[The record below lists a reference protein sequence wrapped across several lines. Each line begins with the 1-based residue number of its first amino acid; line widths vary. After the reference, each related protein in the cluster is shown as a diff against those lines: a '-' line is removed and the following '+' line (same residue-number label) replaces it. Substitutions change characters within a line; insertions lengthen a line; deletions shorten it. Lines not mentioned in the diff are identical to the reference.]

1 MWKPSGKVYSS
12 VLLACYVT
20 YKRFSSSIY
29 IIFHNVSVST
39 NENHY
44 SHQYNSVDH
53 YWSYCGQTMR
63 PFDPH
68 THICCKGYVRP
79 LLGPWYLNKC
89 CGTLNYNRQSHWC
102 CEGKLRRN
110 VLGRVTARPGCC
122 GRKSYNP
129 TTHRCCNGA
138 VTSSN
143 VPYYLPSS
151 CCGRISF
158 NPFKDTCCE
167 GQVQLLEGGF
177 RYTRCCA
184 ARTMDTRKAKCCG
197 GKVRNTSDPQVDRC
211 CGTLLFHTSYEKCCD
226 WEKGIVESIWTDCPN

>member
-1 MWKPSGKVYSS
+1 
-12 VLLACYVT
+12 
-20 YKRFSSSIY
+20 
-29 IIFHNVSVST
+29 
-39 NENHY
+39 
-44 SHQYNSVDH
+44 
-53 YWSYCGQTMR
+53 MR

-177 RYTRCCA
+177 RYTRCCG